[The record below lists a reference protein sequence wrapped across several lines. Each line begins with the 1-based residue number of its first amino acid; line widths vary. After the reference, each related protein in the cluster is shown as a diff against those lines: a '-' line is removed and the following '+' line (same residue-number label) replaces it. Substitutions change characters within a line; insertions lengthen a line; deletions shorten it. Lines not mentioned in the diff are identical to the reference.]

1 MSGHAEFAF
10 FFTLASIAVH
20 HHTNAAIKLQIKMG
34 APRQIQSI
42 LRAAEV
48 TMRHE
53 SHPAQD
59 ARTKG

>member
-1 MSGHAEFAF
+1 
-10 FFTLASIAVH
+10 
-20 HHTNAAIKLQIKMG
+20 MG